1 MCDILHVEWTL
12 VPKTPPQAILRCSSC
27 GDTRPFRSSGR
38 TRLNANGKQLDAWLI
53 YKCID
58 CDGTWN
64 RPIFERQSVRSLN
77 PALVEA
83 LQASAPGYVAGLEFD
98 QEGLK
103 ASAGRIEESEEFE
116 LRRRTICASGNR
128 ARIVITLAL
137 PYPASLRLDRL
148 LASELQLS
156 RSRLK
161 VLFEAGDIRVE
172 PARKDALKRSI
183 RDGTVITLG
192 LRDEAERLAT
202 GRAAMGG
209 YQR

>member
-12 VPKTPPQAILRCSSC
+12 VPKTPPHAILRCSSC

-53 YKCID
+53 YKCVD

-64 RPIFERQSVRSLN
+64 RRIFERQSVRSLD
-77 PALVEA
+77 PALLEA
-83 LQASAPGYVAGLEFD
+83 LQASAPGYVANLEFD
-98 QEGLK
+98 AGGLK
-103 ASAGRIEESEEFE
+103 ACAGHIKESEEIE
-116 LRRRTICASGNR
+116 LRRRVLFAPTDWK
-128 ARIVITLAL
+128 RIAITLAL
-137 PYPASLRLDRL
+137 FFPTSLRLDRL
-148 LASELQLS
+148 LAAELPLS
-156 RSRLK
+156 RSRLQ

-172 PARKDALKRSI
+172 PTRKDGLKRGI

-202 GRAAMGG
+202 GRAAMGS
-209 YQR
+209 

>member
-12 VPKTPPQAILRCSSC
+12 IPKTPPRPILRCSSC

-53 YKCID
+53 YKCVD

-64 RPIFERQSVRSLN
+64 RPIFERQSVRCLD
-77 PALVEA
+77 PALLEA
-83 LQASAPGYVAGLEFD
+83 LQVSAPGYVAGLEFD

-103 ASAGRIEESEEFE
+103 ACAGRIEESEDIVIDGKV
-116 LRRRTICASGNR
+116 LRHDADWRRIG
-128 ARIVITLAL
+128 ITLAL
-137 PYPASLRLDRL
+137 PYPCGLRLDRL
-148 LASELQLS
+148 LAAELPFS
-156 RSRLK
+156 RSRLQ

-172 PARKDALKRSI
+172 PARKDALKRGI
-183 RDGTVITLG
+183 RDGTLITLD
-192 LRDEAERLAT
+192 LCDEAERLAT

-209 YQR
+209 

>member
-12 VPKTPPQAILRCSSC
+12 TPKTPPQAILRCSSC

-53 YKCID
+53 YKCVD

-64 RPIFERQSVRSLN
+64 RPIFERQSVRSLD
-77 PALVEA
+77 PALLEA

-103 ASAGRIEESEEFE
+103 ACAGRIEESGDIGMGRKV
-116 LRRRTICASGNR
+116 LRHDADWRRIG
-128 ARIVITLAL
+128 ITLAL
-137 PYPASLRLDRL
+137 PYPFGLRLDRL
-148 LASELQLS
+148 LAAELPLS
-156 RSRLK
+156 RSRLQ

-172 PARKDALKRSI
+172 PARKDTLKRGI
-183 RDGTVITLG
+183 RDGTLITLD
-192 LRDEAERLAT
+192 LRDEVERLAM

-209 YQR
+209 